1 MGNPAGMLSRKFV
14 CAIIITI
21 MLIRWICC
29 GPALA
34 ADAEEVAAARST
46 PQETGRVNT
55 RDRQEKC

>member
-1 MGNPAGMLSRKFV
+1 MR
-14 CAIIITI
+14 
-21 MLIRWICC
+21 IRWICC

-55 RDRQEKC
+55 RDRQGKC